1 MGSQRV
7 GHDWATSLSLFTFMH
22 WRRRWHLTP
31 VFLPGE
37 SQGQRSL
44 VGCRLWGH
52 TESDMTEATWQQQP
66 PPNSAHNNKLF
77 SASVIWCRKSYNLYH
92 FLRVHIKQYH
102 MIFVFLY
109 LTLLS
114 MIVLWWDPL
123 NSWCIYFSVDGWI
136 ASPTQKWIWAL
147 WEMVKD
153 RETWGTAVHGVAKSQ
168 TRLSNWTTLLHL
180 LSFATFL

>member
-1 MGSQRV
+1 MGEPGGLQSMGSQRV

-44 VGCRLWGH
+44 VGCCLWGH

-66 PPNSAHNNKLF
+66 PPNSAHNSKLF

-123 NSWCIYFSVDGWI
+123 NSWCILFFCRWLESITNSIDMNLSTLGDGEGQGNLGYC
-136 ASPTQKWIWAL
+136 SP
-147 WEMVKD
+147 
-153 RETWGTAVHGVAKSQ
+153 WGRKESDKI
-168 TRLSNWTTLLHL
+168 
-180 LSFATFL
+180 